1 MRAHDFPRK
10 EMPMKA
16 TVMTLA
22 LLCAGAAYAQTAPPP
37 VAPHAADAAQHMD
50 DLATLLDLTDAQK
63 EQVQTILQEQHAK
76 MKESF
81 EQAKAAGT
89 RPDWQQ
95 MQALHQQLQQET
107 LQKLAPVLSATQLKK
122 FQIIQKSMMHSHGHM
137 AHGEAAGATV
147 PPAQN

>member
-1 MRAHDFPRK
+1 
-10 EMPMKA
+10 MKA

-22 LLCAGAAYAQTAPPP
+22 LLCAAAAYAQTPPP
-37 VAPHAADAAQHMD
+37 APHAADAARHMD

-63 EQVQTILQEQHAK
+63 AQVQTILEQQHAK

-81 EQAKAAGT
+81 EQAKASGT

-95 MQALHQQLQQET
+95 MKTLHQQLQQET

-122 FQIIQKSMMHSHGHM
+122 FQIIQKAMMHSRMGHM
-137 AHGEAAGATV
+137 AHGQAGAAA
-147 PPAQN
+147 PPSPQN

>member
-1 MRAHDFPRK
+1 
-10 EMPMKA
+10 MKA

-37 VAPHAADAAQHMD
+37 PPPNAAAAARHMD

-63 EQVQTILQEQHAK
+63 AQVQTILEEQHAK
-76 MKESF
+76 MKQSF
-81 EQAKAAGT
+81 EQAKASGT
-89 RPDWQQ
+89 HPDWQQ
-95 MQALHQQLQQET
+95 MKALHEQLQQET

-122 FQIIQKSMMHSHGHM
+122 FQIIQQEMMHAHMGRHM
-137 AHGEAAGATV
+137 AHGEPGAPPT

>member
-1 MRAHDFPRK
+1 
-10 EMPMKA
+10 MKA

-37 VAPHAADAAQHMD
+37 PPPEAAGAARHMD

-63 EQVQTILQEQHAK
+63 AQVQTILEEQHAK
-76 MKESF
+76 MKQSF
-81 EQAKAAGT
+81 EQAQASGT

-95 MQALHQQLQQET
+95 MKALQQET
-107 LQKLAPVLSATQLKK
+107 LQKLSTVLSATQLKK
-122 FQIIQKSMMHSHGHM
+122 FQVIQQHMMHAHMGHHM
-137 AHGEAAGATV
+137 EHGEPGAGAT